1 MAIHRCI
8 LLRNARTH
16 VTKSLLDY
24 GADVTARN
32 SSDKMAVE
40 ILMDEGLG
48 DLLYLDAGD
57 SDDKSSMSTLMDH
70 DS

>member
-1 MAIHRCI
+1 
-8 LLRNARTH
+8 
-16 VTKSLLDY
+16 
-24 GADVTARN
+24 
-32 SSDKMAVE
+32 MAVE